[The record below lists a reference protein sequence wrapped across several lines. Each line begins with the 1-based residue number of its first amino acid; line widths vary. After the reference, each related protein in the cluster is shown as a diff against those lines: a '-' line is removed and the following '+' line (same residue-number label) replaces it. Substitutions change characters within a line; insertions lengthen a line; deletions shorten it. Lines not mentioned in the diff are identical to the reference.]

1 MKLSANQAAKE
12 SGIAKKTLLEAMK
25 NGRMSADKNDKGHWQ
40 IDPAE
45 LFRVFPKTGNKPVT
59 ETTTHPQEKPPETS
73 ALEIEVKMLREQM
86 AWKDEVLEE
95 LRQERDDWKGQAK
108 QLLIANQN
116 KPEGQGT
123 TVKFTMNPFKWGK
136 TETA

>member
-1 MKLSANQAAKE
+1 MTLSANQAAKE
-12 SGIAKKTLLEAMK
+12 AGVAKKTLLEAIK
-25 NGRMSADKNDKGHWQ
+25 SGRMSAEKNDKGHWK

-45 LFRVFPKTGNKPVT
+45 LFRVFPKTGSEPAVET
-59 ETTTHPQEKPPETS
+59 ETHPPEKPQETS

-86 AWKDEVLEE
+86 AWKDEILEE

-116 KPEGQGT
+116 KPEGQGGQRRFFGLLPA
-123 TVKFTMNPFKWGK
+123 KS
-136 TETA
+136 A